1 MSILHVYNIG
11 ELHIKIY
18 AHMYNFVKSV
28 NTQHCFVYMLLMNG
42 HWQYYGNHS
51 LLEKKLQS
59 HWRL

>member
-1 MSILHVYNIG
+1 
-11 ELHIKIY
+11 
-18 AHMYNFVKSV
+18 MYNFVKSV

-51 LLEKKLQS
+51 LLEKIFQS